1 MIKFT
6 TLKIV
11 LLLCCCSLILFSCND
26 DEWKSNIHELKV
38 KLEGE
43 TAMVNTPFEFT
54 DLSLGLT
61 SRVWTFEDGNPS
73 SSSNPVV
80 KVTFTKPGMK
90 KYTLTLQYDNGTTES
105 KEFSIEVKSVLKAEI
120 EVPSITPMGCVK
132 LNEPVKFLSEVE
144 SNGEEVKYEWTF
156 PGGSPAT
163 SAEASPTVTWN
174 KKGYANVELKVT
186 RISDNAQLNL
196 KKEIHVGNYQMLR
209 TMTEYD
215 TDSWAAEAGSKIGAW
230 IVWDG
235 SDNIFGQNVVVRSN
249 GGADGTGHAL
259 QIKYNG
265 KSDWQFF
272 PRDMW
277 VSNAKLHK
285 GQKYEFCFYAKS
297 AKPAKINELIL
308 INAAYDYMYDG
319 VAQAAIAT
327 DWAKFYPDIPLTF
340 QSSETRFVSENGLDL
355 TGEWKLFRY
364 EFTVGDK
371 DINGSPVPDIL
382 LNTYPFFIFG
392 TSNGAVDIFMDEIE
406 INLLEN

>member
-6 TLKIV
+6 TLKTV
-11 LLLCCCSLILFSCND
+11 LLLCSCSLAISSCNE
-26 DEWKSNIHELKV
+26 DEWKSSIHELKV
-38 KLEGE
+38 KLGSES
-43 TAMVNTPFEFT
+43 AMVNEPFEFT

-61 SRVWTFEDGNPS
+61 SRVWTFEDGIPS

-80 KVTFTKPGMK
+80 KVSFTKPGTK

-120 EVPSITPMGCVK
+120 NIPSITPMSCVK
-132 LNEPVKFLSEVE
+132 LNEPVQFIAEVQ
-144 SNGEEVKYEWTF
+144 SDEEVKYEWIF
-156 PGGSPAT
+156 PGGSPESST
-163 SAEASPTVTWN
+163 EASPTVTWHQ
-174 KKGYANVELKVT
+174 KRYADVELKVI
-186 RISDNAQLNL
+186 RMSDNAQLNM
-196 KKEIHVGNYQMLR
+196 KKAIHVGNYPMLR

-215 TDSWAAEAGSKIGAW
+215 TDSWAAEAGSKLGAW

-235 SDNIFGQNVVVRSN
+235 SADIFGQNVVVRCN
-249 GGADGTGHAL
+249 GGANGTDHAL

-327 DWAKFYPDIPLTF
+327 DWSKFYPDIPLTF
-340 QSSETRFVSENGLDL
+340 QTAETRFVSGSSLDIASD
-355 TGEWKLFRY
+355 WQLFRY

-371 DINGSPVPDIL
+371 DINGTPVPDTL
-382 LNTYPFFIFG
+382 LNTYPFFVF
-392 TSNGAVDIFMDEIE
+392 TTNNGAVDIYMDEIE
-406 INLLEN
+406 INLLED